1 MSNSGDA
8 LASLEF
14 FPWSRHFEVGIEE
27 IDEQHQTLVKIVNRL
42 VWHAVSDVPRDRCDQ
57 ILNEL
62 LSYAHYHF
70 TAEERIWK
78 AALGGAEIARNHHDS
93 HQMFFA
99 QIQTFRSSDQPR
111 GQIMSDLFDFLAR
124 WLAFHILESDRRMA
138 MTVKAV
144 EQGASLGEARKQVDD
159 GLGGSGGELISALL
173 EVYSK
178 LSSSTAQLMRENL
191 TRE

>member
-1 MSNSGDA
+1 MSSSGDA
-8 LASLEF
+8 LAALEF
-14 FPWSRHFEVGIEE
+14 FPWSRHFEVGIDE

-42 VWHAVSDVPRDRCDQ
+42 VWHSVSDVPQARCDQ
-57 ILNEL
+57 ILDEL
-62 LSYAHYHF
+62 LSYANYHF
-70 TAEERIWK
+70 ASEERIWNS
-78 AALGGAEIARNHHDS
+78 ALGEANIVRNHHDS

-99 QIQTFRSSDQPR
+99 QIQTFRSSGHSK

-144 EQGASLGEARKQVDD
+144 EQGVSLEAARKEVDD
-159 GLGGSGGELISALL
+159 QLGGSVGELISALL

>member
-1 MSNSGDA
+1 MPGSGDA
-8 LASLEF
+8 LAALEF

-27 IDEQHQTLVKIVNRL
+27 IDEQHKTLVKIVNRL
-42 VWHAVSDVPRDRCDQ
+42 VWHSVSDVPQSRCDQ
-57 ILNEL
+57 ILDEL
-62 LSYAHYHF
+62 LSYAHHHF
-70 TAEERIWK
+70 RSEERIWDSVF
-78 AALGGAEIARNHHDS
+78 GDRDIARNHHDS

-99 QIQTFRSSDQPR
+99 QVQAFRSSGQPKA
-111 GQIMSDLFDFLAR
+111 QIMSDLFDFLAR

-138 MTVKAV
+138 MTVRAV
-144 EQGASLGEARKQVDD
+144 EEGFTLEEARRQVDD
-159 GLGGSGGELISALL
+159 QLGGSVGELISALL

>member
-1 MSNSGDA
+1 MSSSGDA
-8 LASLEF
+8 LAALEF

-27 IDEQHQTLVKIVNRL
+27 IDKQHRALVKIVNRL
-42 VWHAVSDVPRDRCDQ
+42 VWHSVSDVPRASCDH
-57 ILNEL
+57 ILDEL
-62 LSYAHYHF
+62 LAYAHYHF
-70 TAEERIWK
+70 ASEERIWNS
-78 AALGGAEIARNHHDS
+78 ALGGANIVRNHHDS

-99 QIQTFRSSDQPR
+99 QVQTFRSSGQSK
-111 GQIMSDLFDFLAR
+111 GQIVSDLFDFLAR

-138 MTVKAV
+138 MTVRAV
-144 EQGASLGEARKQVDD
+144 EQGVPLEEAMREVDNQ
-159 GLGGSGGELISALL
+159 LGGSVGELISALL

>member
-1 MSNSGDA
+1 MSGSGDA

-14 FPWSRHFEVGIEE
+14 FPWSRHFEVGIAEV
-27 IDEQHQTLVKIVNRL
+27 DEQHKMLVNIVNRL
-42 VWHAVSDVPRDRCDQ
+42 VWHSVSGGPQSRCDQ
-57 ILNEL
+57 ILDEL
-62 LSYAHYHF
+62 LSYANYHF
-70 TAEERIWK
+70 TAEERIWNS
-78 AALGGAEIARNHHDS
+78 AFGGANIARNHHDA

-99 QIQTFRSSDQPR
+99 QIQTLRSSGQSK
-111 GQIMSDLFDFLAR
+111 GQIMADLFDFLAR

-144 EQGASLGEARKQVDD
+144 EQGASLDEARKQVDD
-159 GLGGSGGELISALL
+159 QLGGSGGELISALL

>member
-1 MSNSGDA
+1 MSSSGDA
-8 LASLEF
+8 LAALEF

-27 IDEQHQTLVKIVNRL
+27 IDEQHKKLVKIVNRL
-42 VWHAVSDVPRDRCDQ
+42 VWHAVSDVPQARCDH
-57 ILNEL
+57 ILDEL

-70 TAEERIWK
+70 NSEEQIWNSV
-78 AALGGAEIARNHHDS
+78 LGSEGIARNHHDS

-99 QIQTFRSSDQPR
+99 QIQTLRSSGQPK

-144 EQGASLGEARKQVDD
+144 EQGLPLDEARRQVDD
-159 GLGGSGGELISALL
+159 QLGGSVGELISALL